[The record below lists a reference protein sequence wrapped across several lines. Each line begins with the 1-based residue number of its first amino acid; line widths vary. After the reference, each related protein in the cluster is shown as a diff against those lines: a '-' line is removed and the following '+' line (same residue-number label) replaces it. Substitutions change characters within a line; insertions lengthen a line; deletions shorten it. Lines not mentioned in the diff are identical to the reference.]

1 MHRREFITLLGGAAL
16 CWPLGTRAQQT
27 KRVISFFNSGKSSP
41 QKNNVA
47 AFRQGLKEA
56 GLPKVKM
63 L

>member
-27 KRVISFFNSGKSSP
+27 KPVISFFNSGKSSP